1 MDESQVL
8 YVRSCVERSICS
20 DSGSIK
26 AGETI
31 LSF

>member
-8 YVRSCVERSICS
+8 YVRPCIERSICS

-26 AGETI
+26 AGKTI
-31 LSF
+31 LGF